1 MTCSALRSRPRR
13 RLLRRRWQL
22 LLATQVAGRL
32 TSTTGVE
39 IGVRDVFDAATA
51 ADLARTIETR
61 GARPVGSS
69 ELRASTTP
77 LDAGP
82 LSPAQRRL
90 WFQHLLDPASDV
102 YKPGLHAALRVT
114 W

>member
-1 MTCSALRSRPRR
+1 GAPDLGRDCDFFDVGGNS
-13 RLLRRRWQL
+13 

-61 GARPVGSS
+61 WHGLWAAPNCAR
-69 ELRASTTP
+69 
-77 LDAGP
+77 
-82 LSPAQRRL
+82 AQRRSTPVRSL
-90 WFQHLLDPASDV
+90 RPSAGCGSSISLIPRPTCTTWPSRCAS
-102 YKPGLHAALRVT
+102 RVT

>member
-1 MTCSALRSRPRR
+1 M
-13 RLLRRRWQL
+13 
-22 LLATQVAGRL
+22 
-32 TSTTGVE
+32 
-39 IGVRDVFDAATA
+39 
-51 ADLARTIETR
+51 
-61 GARPVGSS
+61 ARPVGSS

-102 YKPGLHAALRVT
+102 YTWPSRCASRVT

>member
-1 MTCSALRSRPRR
+1 MATP
-13 RLLRRRWQL
+13 W
-22 LLATQVAGRL
+22 LATQVAGRL

-61 GARPVGSS
+61 VHGLWAAPNCARAHAARRRS
-69 ELRASTTP
+69 A
-77 LDAGP
+77 

-90 WFQHLLDPASDV
+90 WSAS
-102 YKPGLHAALRVT
+102 P
-114 W
+114 